1 MTGVSSRT
9 ICPVDPHPAAPAGI
23 IQALIRRLTDKE
35 LKMAKTVS
43 RRKKKTAAPERP
55 SGRLRRVEALR
66 PTAKAVA
73 PEKIAGNVMKAVQFY
88 SPYGYRAKI
97 GLIMPGVNT
106 NCEPEIYRIA
116 PKGVSIHTT
125 RMILTGKAT
134 KESYFRMEKDTERAA
149 AELETA
155 EVDVIG
161 WACTSGGVY
170 CPPERV
176 EGSISRIA
184 GCPAVSTI
192 NAVIAA
198 LKAVNAKR
206 IALGTPY
213 VGFINETEID
223 VLEKAGF
230 TVVSAYGLE
239 LGVTQEERRG
249 IGRVPPQSM
258 HRFARHIDHPKA
270 DAIFISCTNVAAL
283 DEIEAIEQTHG
294 KPFITSTLATAW
306 RCFRV
311 AGINDRIEGYGQLL
325 ATH

>member
-1 MTGVSSRT
+1 
-9 ICPVDPHPAAPAGI
+9 
-23 IQALIRRLTDKE
+23 
-35 LKMAKTVS
+35 MAKTAS
-43 RRKKKTAAPERP
+43 RRTKKRAAAPKK
-55 SGRLRRVEALR
+55 GAGALKRVEALR
-66 PTAKAVA
+66 PKAKAVA
-73 PEKIAGNVMKAVQFY
+73 PEKIAGSVMKAVQFY

-106 NCEPEIYRIA
+106 NCEPEFYRLA

-134 KESYFRMEKDTERAA
+134 EESYYRMEQDTERAA
-149 AELETA
+149 VELETA

-176 EGSISRIA
+176 ERSITKIA

-198 LKAVNAKR
+198 LKAVKAKR

-213 VGFINETEID
+213 MGFINETEIE
-223 VLEKAGF
+223 VLQKAGF
-230 TVVSAYGLE
+230 EIVSAYGLE

-283 DEIEAIEQTHG
+283 DEIETVEQTHG

-311 AGINDRIEGYGQLL
+311 AGINDRIEGYGRLF
-325 ATH
+325 AEH

>member
-1 MTGVSSRT
+1 M
-9 ICPVDPHPAAPAGI
+9 
-23 IQALIRRLTDKE
+23 DK
-35 LKMAKTVS
+35 LV
-43 RRKKKTAAPERP
+43 
-55 SGRLRRVEALR
+55 RVEALR
-66 PTAKAVA
+66 PKAQAVA
-73 PEKIAGNVMKAVQFY
+73 PEKIAGNVMKGLQFY

-106 NCEPEIYRIA
+106 NCEPEFYRLA

-134 KESYFRMEKDTERAA
+134 EESYFRMEKDTERAA
-149 AELETA
+149 EELETA

-161 WACTSGGVY
+161 WACTSGGVF

-176 EGSISRIA
+176 EATIQRIA

-198 LKAVNAKR
+198 LKAIGAKR

-213 VGFINETEID
+213 VGFINETEIE

-230 TVVSAYGLE
+230 EIVSAYGLE
-239 LGVTQEERRG
+239 LGENQQERRG

-258 HRFARHIDHPKA
+258 HRFARHIDRPEA

-283 DEIEAIEQTHG
+283 DEIATIEQNLG
-294 KPFITSTLATAW
+294 KPFVTSTTATFW
-306 RCFRV
+306 RCLRL
-311 AGINDRIEGYGQLL
+311 AGVNDRIEGYGRLL
-325 ATH
+325 AEH